1 MEAKSLEDR
10 VALLENEMQA
20 LRDLPARV
28 TSLEGQMVQFLAE
41 VRAEFSATREQL
53 RQDIRVEFN
62 GLRSEVDGLRGEF
75 NGLRNEFNGLRAQCN
90 GLRNDV
96 VTKLDERGAQMRTL
110 HEQALARIA
119 LITRG

>member
-1 MEAKSLEDR
+1 MEAKSLEDC

-28 TSLEGQMVQFLAE
+28 TSLEEQMVQFRAE

-53 RQDIRVEFN
+53 RQDIRLEFN
-62 GLRSEVDGLRGEF
+62 GLRGEVDGLRGEF
-75 NGLRNEFNGLRAQCN
+75 NGLRAECN

-96 VTKLDERGAQMRTL
+96 VTELGAQMRTL
-110 HEQALARIA
+110 HEEALARIG
-119 LITRG
+119 LINRG